1 MAESKIHVS
10 WQGNM
15 QFNAHT
21 GQNHVIALDSE
32 RKHGGLDMGTRP
44 VKTLL
49 VALAGCTAMDV
60 ISILRKKRQSVTGLE
75 VHATGQQ
82 ADRYPRVYTDIEL
95 VFIVEGH
102 DINPKAVTRSIELS
116 QTKYCPVWSM
126 LAAVAN
132 VTWRYEIRASEA
144 EA

>member
-1 MAESKIHVS
+1 
-10 WQGNM
+10 M
-15 QFNAHT
+15 QFNAYT
-21 GQNHVIALDSE
+21 GRDHVIALDAE
-32 RKHGGLDMGTRP
+32 QKHGGLDMGTRP

-60 ISILRKKRQSVTGLE
+60 MSILRKKRQSVTGLE

-82 ADRYPRVYTDIEL
+82 ADDYPRVYTDIEL

-102 DINPKAVTRSIELS
+102 DVNPKAVTRAIELS
-116 QTKYCPVWSM
+116 ETKYCPVWAM

-132 VTWRYEIRASEA
+132 VTWRYEIRTAKGDS
-144 EA
+144 